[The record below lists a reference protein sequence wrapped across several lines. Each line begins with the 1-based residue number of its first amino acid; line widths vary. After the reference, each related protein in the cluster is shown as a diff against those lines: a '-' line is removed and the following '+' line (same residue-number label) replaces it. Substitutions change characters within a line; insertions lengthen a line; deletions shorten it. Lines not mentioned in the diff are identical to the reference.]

1 MKIDRTNYEP
11 LVNAFKKGWQEA
23 DDEGDVGNRVR
34 RGVRALLDESNSPQG
49 IRRWAH
55 AVKANSAL
63 IDQLEGAQAERAEVE
78 RAAAEK
84 TEAERNALG
93 AAAFAA
99 IVASGADTD
108 GAETWESYF
117 RPLRYPSWVDDVHQN
132 VTSIREERDRA
143 EMESLSAEAGVKAQN
158 EANNKL
164 MQINGELI
172 AERNAAVEER
182 DAALSTIA
190 KVEALAD
197 EVIAVHGDRIGTH
210 YADCYKNHV
219 ACFAVAIRHRALGSV
234 PSTGEGNDE

>member
-1 MKIDRTNYEP
+1 MNEETYTPTVGEARAEFVANKSFRMATGWRGAEEFDRM
-11 LVNAFKKGWQEA
+11 
-23 DDEGDVGNRVR
+23 
-34 RGVRALLDESNSPQG
+34 
-49 IRRWAH
+49 I
-55 AVKANSAL
+55 
-63 IDQLEGAQAERAEVE
+63 AEVE
-78 RAAAEK
+78 RAAAK
-84 TEAERNALG
+84 KPEAERDALG

-172 AERNAAVEER
+172 AERDAAVEER
-182 DAALSTIA
+182 DAALVIVAEVREVLQPHHDFIMKRAA
-190 KVEALAD
+190 KFGRREGDCVCEQCTAWAAL
-197 EVIAVHGDRIGTH
+197 EPVPPMGD
-210 YADCYKNHV
+210 
-219 ACFAVAIRHRALGSV
+219 
-234 PSTGEGNDE
+234 GNE